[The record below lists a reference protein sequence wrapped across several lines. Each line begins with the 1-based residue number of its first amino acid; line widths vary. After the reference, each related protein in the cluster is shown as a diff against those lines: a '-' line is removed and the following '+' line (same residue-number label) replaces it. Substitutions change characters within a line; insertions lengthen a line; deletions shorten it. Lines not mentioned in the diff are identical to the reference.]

1 MKRIMSYE
9 IESGL
14 WAMSLASDNIKLS
27 AGELNADV
35 IIADITRWSDE
46 RITQFASQDKE
57 AQLSDLESLEF
68 QVFVHEMS
76 MR

>member
-1 MKRIMSYE
+1 MKRIISYE

-27 AGELNADV
+27 SGELDADV
-35 IIADITRWSDE
+35 IIADITRWSEE
-46 RITQFASQDKE
+46 RVSEFASQDKE

-68 QVFVHEMS
+68 QVFMSEMS